1 MDKLSDETSGS
12 VKSQVSD
19 VIRFITVEGQ
29 RKMTAVTLAIVA
41 ERAGVSTA
49 TVSMVL
55 RNKGRISQNT
65 RERVLKA
72 LDESGYVYN
81 QTAANLRNRSSNQVG
96 LLLHDITNPF
106 YSEMTAGMSHEMER
120 HDLLLFLANS
130 EESGDRQQRFVDSLM
145 RNNACGMVLC
155 AARETSPTFFEALKR
170 RNIPTILV
178 VRPLSDPD
186 FDFVGTDN
194 FLGTQMATTHLL
206 KVGHQNVAFI
216 GGSLNSGTRAQR
228 LGGFTSTLL
237 ENGISPNPDWIVTT
251 QASQI
256 DSANVAE
263 ALLTRYPE
271 ITAAVCYQD
280 IVALGVMQ
288 ALRKM
293 GREPG
298 RDFALVGFD
307 DITEASLVQPALTTI
322 SVAAKEIGRKAG
334 ELLYSRIQGNDE
346 PPQRIILP
354 PTLVI
359 RQSCGF
365 N

>member
-1 MDKLSDETSGS
+1 
-12 VKSQVSD
+12 
-19 VIRFITVEGQ
+19 
-29 RKMTAVTLAIVA
+29 MTTITLAEVA
-41 ERAGVSTA
+41 KRAGVSTA

-55 RNKGRISQNT
+55 RNRGRISQAT

-106 YSEMTAGMSHEMER
+106 YGEMTAGLSHEMER
-120 HDLLLFLANS
+120 HELLLFLANS
-130 EESGDRQQRFVDSLM
+130 EESCERQQKFVDSLM

-155 AARETSPTFFEALKR
+155 AARETPRAFFEALKR
-170 RNIPTILV
+170 RNIPAIMV
-178 VRPLSDPD
+178 VRPPDDPG

-194 FLGTQMATTHLL
+194 FLGTQMATAHLL
-206 KVGHQNVAFI
+206 KLGHRHIAFI
-216 GGSLNSGTRAQR
+216 GGSQRSGTRAQR
-228 LGGFTSTLL
+228 IGGFTSKLL
-237 ENGISPNPDWIVTT
+237 ENGIAPKAEWLVTAE
-251 QASQI
+251 ASQS
-256 DSANVAE
+256 DGSRVAE
-263 ALLTRYPE
+263 TLFNQYPQ

-288 ALRKM
+288 ALRKL

-307 DITEASLVQPALTTI
+307 DISEAALVQPALTTV

-334 ELLYSRIQGNDE
+334 ELLFSRIQGNDE
-346 PPQRIILP
+346 PPKSIILP
-354 PTLVI
+354 PALVV
-359 RQSCGF
+359 RKSCGF
-365 N
+365 R

>member
-1 MDKLSDETSGS
+1 
-12 VKSQVSD
+12 
-19 VIRFITVEGQ
+19 
-29 RKMTAVTLAIVA
+29 MTTVTLAQVA

-55 RNKGRISQNT
+55 RNRGRISQAT

-72 LDESGYVYN
+72 LDDSGYVYN

-106 YSEMTAGMSHEMER
+106 YGEMTAGLSHEMER
-120 HDLLLFLANS
+120 HEMLLFLANS
-130 EESGDRQQRFVDSLM
+130 EESGERQQKFVDSLM

-155 AARETSPTFFEALKR
+155 AARETPRTFFDSLKR
-170 RNIPTILV
+170 RNIPAIMV
-178 VRPLSDPD
+178 VRPVNDPD

-194 FLGTQMATTHLL
+194 FLGTQMATAHLL
-206 KVGHQNVAFI
+206 KLGHRHIAFI
-216 GGSLNSGTRAQR
+216 GGSQSSGTRAQR
-228 LGGFTSTLL
+228 IGGFTSKLL
-237 ENGISPNPDWIVTT
+237 ENGLSADRWIATS
-251 QASQI
+251 QASQS
-256 DSANVAE
+256 DGARVAE
-263 ALLTRYPE
+263 ALFYQFPQ

-293 GREPG
+293 GREVG

-307 DITEASLVQPALTTI
+307 DITEAALVQPALTTV

-346 PPQRIILP
+346 PPKRIILP
-354 PTLVI
+354 PALVV
-359 RQSCGF
+359 RESCGF
-365 N
+365 R

>member
-1 MDKLSDETSGS
+1 M
-12 VKSQVSD
+12 
-19 VIRFITVEGQ
+19 ITI
-29 RKMTAVTLAIVA
+29 TLAHVA

-55 RNKGRISQNT
+55 RNRGRISQAT

-72 LDESGYVYN
+72 LDETGYVYN

-106 YSEMTAGMSHEMER
+106 YGEMTAGLSHEMER

-130 EESGDRQQRFVDSLM
+130 EESGERQQRFVDSLM
-145 RNNACGMVLC
+145 RNSACGMVLC
-155 AARETSPTFFEALKR
+155 AARETPQPFFDGLKR
-170 RNIPTILV
+170 RNIPAIMV

-194 FLGTQMATTHLL
+194 FLGTQMATAHLI
-206 KVGHQNVAFI
+206 KQGHRNIAFI
-216 GGSLNSGTRAQR
+216 GGNQNSGTRAQR
-228 LGGFTSTLL
+228 IGGFTSKLL
-237 ENGISPNPDWIVTT
+237 ENGISPNAEWIVTS
-251 QASQI
+251 QASQS
-256 DSANVAE
+256 DGARAAE
-263 ALLTRYPE
+263 ALLRLYPQ

-280 IVALGVMQ
+280 IVALGVMLT
-288 ALRKM
+288 LRRM

-307 DITEASLVQPALTTI
+307 DITEAALVQPALTTV

-346 PPQRIILP
+346 PPKRIILP
-354 PTLVI
+354 PALVI

-365 N
+365 ERIAP

>member
-1 MDKLSDETSGS
+1 
-12 VKSQVSD
+12 
-19 VIRFITVEGQ
+19 
-29 RKMTAVTLAIVA
+29 MTTITLANVA

-55 RNKGRISQNT
+55 RNRGRISQAT

-72 LDESGYVYN
+72 LDETGYVYN

-106 YSEMTAGMSHEMER
+106 YGEMTAGLSHEMER

-130 EESGDRQQRFVDSLM
+130 EESGERQQRFVDSLM

-155 AARETSPTFFEALKR
+155 AARETPQSFFDGLKR
-170 RNIPTILV
+170 RNIPAIMV

-194 FLGTQMATTHLL
+194 FLGTQMATAHLL
-206 KVGHQNVAFI
+206 KLGHRHIAFI
-216 GGSLNSGTRAQR
+216 GGSQNSGTRAQR
-228 LGGFTSTLL
+228 IGGFTSKLL
-237 ENGISPNPDWIVTT
+237 ENGISPNADWIVTS
-251 QASQI
+251 QASQS
-256 DSANVAE
+256 DGARAAE
-263 ALLTRYPE
+263 ELLCRYPQ

-280 IVALGVMQ
+280 IVALGVMLT
-288 ALRKM
+288 LRKM

-298 RDFALVGFD
+298 QDFALVGFD
-307 DITEASLVQPALTTI
+307 DITEAALVQPALTTV

-334 ELLYSRIQGNDE
+334 ELLFSRIQGNDE
-346 PPQRIILP
+346 PPKRIILP
-354 PTLVI
+354 PALVI

-365 N
+365 AGVQE

>member
-1 MDKLSDETSGS
+1 MQQGG
-12 VKSQVSD
+12 
-19 VIRFITVEGQ
+19 I
-29 RKMTAVTLAIVA
+29 MTTVTLAQVA
-41 ERAGVSTA
+41 KRAGVSTA

-55 RNKGRISQNT
+55 RNRGRISQAT
-65 RERVLKA
+65 RERVLQA
-72 LDESGYVYN
+72 LDASGYVYN

-106 YSEMTAGMSHEMER
+106 YGEMTAGLSDEMER

-130 EESGDRQQRFVDSLM
+130 EESGERQQKFVDSLM

-155 AARETSPTFFEALKR
+155 AARETPVSFFEALKR
-170 RNIPTILV
+170 RNIPAIIV
-178 VRPLSDPD
+178 VRTVNDPD
-186 FDFVGTDN
+186 FDYVGTDN

-206 KVGHQNVAFI
+206 RLGHKNIAFI
-216 GGSLNSGTRAQR
+216 GGSPGSGTRAQR
-228 LGGFTSTLL
+228 IGGFTSTLL
-237 ENGISPNPDWIVTT
+237 EWGISPDPDWSVAAG
-251 QASQI
+251 ASQP
-256 DSANVAE
+256 DGAKAAE
-263 ALLTRYPE
+263 SILGRYPQ

-298 RDFALVGFD
+298 SEFALVGFD
-307 DITEASLVQPALTTI
+307 DITEAALVQPALTTV

-346 PPQRIILP
+346 PAKRIILP
-354 PTLVI
+354 PALVI
-359 RQSCGF
+359 RESCG
-365 N
+365 

>member
-1 MDKLSDETSGS
+1 
-12 VKSQVSD
+12 
-19 VIRFITVEGQ
+19 
-29 RKMTAVTLAIVA
+29 MTTVTLAQVA

-55 RNKGRISQNT
+55 RNRGRISQAT

-72 LDESGYVYN
+72 LDDAGYVYN

-106 YSEMTAGMSHEMER
+106 YGEMTAGLSHEIER
-120 HDLLLFLANS
+120 HEMLLFLANS
-130 EESGDRQQRFVDSLM
+130 EESGERQQKFVDSLM

-155 AARETSPTFFEALKR
+155 AARETPQTFFDSLKR
-170 RNIPTILV
+170 RNIPAIMV
-178 VRPLSDPD
+178 VRPVNDPD

-194 FLGTQMATTHLL
+194 FLGTQMATAHLL
-206 KVGHQNVAFI
+206 ALGHRHIAFI
-216 GGSLNSGTRAQR
+216 GGSQSSGTRAQR
-228 LGGFTSTLL
+228 IGGFTSKLL
-237 ENGISPNPDWIVTT
+237 EKGLSADPRWIVPSL
-251 QASQI
+251 ASQS
-256 DSANVAE
+256 DGARVAE
-263 ALLTRYPE
+263 SLFSKFPA

-293 GREPG
+293 GREVG

-307 DITEASLVQPALTTI
+307 DITEAALVQPALTTV

-334 ELLYSRIQGNDE
+334 ELLYSRIQGNNE
-346 PPQRIILP
+346 PPKRIILP
-354 PTLVI
+354 PALVI
-359 RQSCGF
+359 RESCGF
-365 N
+365 S

>member
-1 MDKLSDETSGS
+1 
-12 VKSQVSD
+12 
-19 VIRFITVEGQ
+19 
-29 RKMTAVTLAIVA
+29 MTTVTLAQVA

-55 RNKGRISQNT
+55 RNRGRISQAT

-72 LDESGYVYN
+72 LDETGYVYN

-106 YSEMTAGMSHEMER
+106 YGEMTAGLSHEMER

-130 EESGDRQQRFVDSLM
+130 EESGERQQKFVDSLM
-145 RNNACGMVLC
+145 RNSACGMVLC
-155 AARETSPTFFEALKR
+155 AARETPASFFDALKR
-170 RNIPTILV
+170 RNIPAIMV

-194 FLGTQMATTHLL
+194 FLGTQMATAHLL
-206 KVGHQNVAFI
+206 KMGHRQIAFI
-216 GGSLNSGTRAQR
+216 GGSLSSGTRAQR
-228 LGGFTSTLL
+228 IGGFTSTLL
-237 ENGISPNPDWIVTT
+237 ESGLSPRPEWIVTA

-256 DSANVAE
+256 DGAKVAE
-263 ALLTRYPE
+263 ALLTRYPQ

-288 ALRKM
+288 ALRKT

-307 DITEASLVQPALTTI
+307 DITEAALVQPALTTV

-346 PPQRIILP
+346 PPKRIILP
-354 PTLVI
+354 PALVV
-359 RQSCGF
+359 RESCSFRHRVNAPGE
-365 N
+365 

>member
-1 MDKLSDETSGS
+1 
-12 VKSQVSD
+12 
-19 VIRFITVEGQ
+19 
-29 RKMTAVTLAIVA
+29 MTTITLAQVA
-41 ERAGVSTA
+41 ARAGVSTA

-55 RNKGRISQNT
+55 RNRGRISQAT

-72 LDESGYVYN
+72 LDDSGYVYN

-106 YSEMTAGMSHEMER
+106 YGEMTAGLSHEMER

-130 EESGDRQQRFVDSLM
+130 EESGERQQRFVDSLM

-155 AARETSPTFFEALKR
+155 AARETPQAFFDSLKR
-170 RNIPTILV
+170 RNIPAIMV

-194 FLGTQMATTHLL
+194 FLGTQMATAHLI
-206 KVGHQNVAFI
+206 KQGHRNIAFI
-216 GGSLNSGTRAQR
+216 GGNHHSGTRAQR
-228 LGGFTSTLL
+228 IGGFTSTLL
-237 ENGISPNPDWIVTT
+237 ENGISPNADWIVTS
-251 QASQI
+251 QASQS
-256 DSANVAE
+256 DGARVAE
-263 ALLTRYPE
+263 SLLRNYPQ

-280 IVALGVMQ
+280 IVALGVMLT
-288 ALRKM
+288 LRRM

-307 DITEASLVQPALTTI
+307 DITEAALVQPALTTV

-334 ELLYSRIQGNDE
+334 ELLHSRIQGNDE
-346 PPQRIILP
+346 PPKRIILP
-354 PTLVI
+354 PALVI

-365 N
+365 SPAS

>member
-1 MDKLSDETSGS
+1 
-12 VKSQVSD
+12 
-19 VIRFITVEGQ
+19 
-29 RKMTAVTLAIVA
+29 MTTITLAEVA
-41 ERAGVSTA
+41 KRAGVSTA

-55 RNKGRISQNT
+55 RNRGRISQVT

-106 YSEMTAGMSHEMER
+106 YGEMTAGLSHEMER
-120 HDLLLFLANS
+120 HELLLFLANS
-130 EESGDRQQRFVDSLM
+130 EESCERQQKFVDSLM

-155 AARETSPTFFEALKR
+155 AARETPRAFFEALKR
-170 RNIPTILV
+170 RNIPAIMV
-178 VRPLSDPD
+178 VRPPDDPG
-186 FDFVGTDN
+186 FDFVGTNN
-194 FLGTQMATTHLL
+194 FLGTQMATAHLL
-206 KVGHQNVAFI
+206 QLGHRNIAFI
-216 GGSLNSGTRAQR
+216 GGSLRSGTRSQR
-228 LGGFTSTLL
+228 IGGFTSKLL
-237 ENGISPNPDWIVTT
+237 EHGIAPKAEWLVTAE
-251 QASQI
+251 ASQS
-256 DSANVAE
+256 DGSRVAE
-263 ALLTRYPE
+263 VLLNRYPQ

-307 DITEASLVQPALTTI
+307 DISEAALVQPARTTV

-334 ELLYSRIQGNDE
+334 ELLFSRIQGNDE
-346 PPQRIILP
+346 PPKSIILP
-354 PTLVI
+354 PALVV
-359 RQSCGF
+359 RTSCGF
-365 N
+365 R

>member
-1 MDKLSDETSGS
+1 M
-12 VKSQVSD
+12 
-19 VIRFITVEGQ
+19 
-29 RKMTAVTLAIVA
+29 MTTITLAEVA
-41 ERAGVSTA
+41 KRAGVSTA

-55 RNKGRISQNT
+55 RNRGRISQAT

-106 YSEMTAGMSHEMER
+106 YGEMTAGLSHEMER
-120 HDLLLFLANS
+120 HELLLFLANS
-130 EESGDRQQRFVDSLM
+130 EESCERQQKFVDSLM

-155 AARETSPTFFEALKR
+155 AARETPRAFFEALKR
-170 RNIPTILV
+170 RNIPAIMV
-178 VRPLSDPD
+178 VRPPDDPG

-194 FLGTQMATTHLL
+194 FLGTQMATAHLL
-206 KVGHQNVAFI
+206 KLGHRHIAFI
-216 GGSLNSGTRAQR
+216 GGSQRSGTRAQR
-228 LGGFTSTLL
+228 IGGFTSKLL
-237 ENGISPNPDWIVTT
+237 ENGIAPKAEWLVTAE
-251 QASQI
+251 ASQS
-256 DSANVAE
+256 DGSRVAE
-263 ALLTRYPE
+263 KLFNQYPQ

-288 ALRKM
+288 ALRKL

-307 DITEASLVQPALTTI
+307 DISEAALVQPALTTV

-334 ELLYSRIQGNDE
+334 ELLFSRIQGNEE
-346 PPQRIILP
+346 PPKSIILP
-354 PTLVI
+354 PALVV
-359 RQSCGF
+359 RESCGF
-365 N
+365 R

>member
-1 MDKLSDETSGS
+1 
-12 VKSQVSD
+12 
-19 VIRFITVEGQ
+19 
-29 RKMTAVTLAIVA
+29 MTTVTLAQVA

-55 RNKGRISQNT
+55 RNRGRISQAT

-72 LDESGYVYN
+72 LDDSGYVYN

-106 YSEMTAGMSHEMER
+106 YSEMTAGLSHEMER

-130 EESGDRQQRFVDSLM
+130 EESEERQQKFLDSLM
-145 RNNACGMVLC
+145 RNSACGMVLC
-155 AARETSPTFFEALKR
+155 AARKTPQAFFESLKR
-170 RNIPTILV
+170 RKIPAIMV

-194 FLGTQMATTHLL
+194 FLGTQMATAHLL
-206 KVGHQNVAFI
+206 KLGHHNIAFI
-216 GGSLNSGTRAQR
+216 GGSQSSGTRAQR
-228 LGGFTSTLL
+228 IGGFTSKLL
-237 ENGISPNPDWIVTT
+237 EHGISPDSRWLVTC
-251 QASQI
+251 QASQS
-256 DSANVAE
+256 DGARVAE
-263 ALLTRYPE
+263 ALFSAFPQ

-280 IVALGVMQ
+280 VVALGVMQ

-293 GREPG
+293 DRDVG
-298 RDFALVGFD
+298 RDFSLVGFD
-307 DITEASLVQPALTTI
+307 DITEAALVQPGLTTI

-346 PPQRIILP
+346 PPKRIILP
-354 PTLVI
+354 PALVI
-359 RQSCGF
+359 RESCGF
-365 N
+365 R